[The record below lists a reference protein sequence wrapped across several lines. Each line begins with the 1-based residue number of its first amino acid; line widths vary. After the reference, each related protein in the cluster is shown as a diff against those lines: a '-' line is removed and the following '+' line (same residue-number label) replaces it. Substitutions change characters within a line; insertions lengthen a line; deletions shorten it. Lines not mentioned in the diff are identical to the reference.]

1 MASLRR
7 LKRGSQA
14 GDDQQERDATVL
26 NGLLRRLFSSITVD
40 IENGEVFATWQSGKV
55 SVLTV

>member
-1 MASLRR
+1 M
-7 LKRGSQA
+7 
-14 GDDQQERDATVL
+14 L

>member
-1 MASLRR
+1 MAEATVEA
-7 LKRGSQA
+7 KRAMTS
-14 GDDQQERDATVL
+14 RSTDATVL
-26 NGLLRRLFSSITVD
+26 NGLLRRLFSSIKVD